1 MKVLMSFVATKC
13 KFFAQV
19 VNITFWP
26 GEFITATDYWMDHF
40 RDLLREHDFPEV
52 NSHIF
57 LGYNNYWKEK
67 GLELPEHHFDD
78 NKSGKGTFAC
88 TCSTDYWCVS
98 IVEKPFWDTYKPTF
112 LRVFLHEIGHNL
124 GKLKCV

>member
-1 MKVLMSFVATKC
+1 
-13 KFFAQV
+13 
-19 VNITFWP
+19 
-26 GEFITATDYWMDHF
+26 MDHF

-124 GKLKCV
+124 GKPKCLSSIETSKLLRIT